1 MEWYRE
7 QTIQLID
14 LFRARPA
21 LWDTSSVH
29 YRNKRMKNEAL
40 EQISAKLKC
49 PKEEI
54 AKKICTLRVQ
64 FSRENVKVKRARE
77 SGTVY
82 NPKWF
87 GYQLLCFLND
97 QSRYT
102 SQPINSYSTG
112 CASSAAVG
120 ASGST
125 TSSAATQNQAD
136 VENPNFQWNHKSE
149 DSYAEVNDTNASGY
163 EADSVLASMMH
174 EQESIDYYHN
184 QEPIIDVQEHQTWLS
199 NRKYRGMLR
208 GAGSDYSD
216 DDGGGTLSSR
226 KVMRMSRPDTVFDEF
241 STFSDYVAE
250 RMRNLKADK
259 ALQLMA
265 RRDIEQVLFK
275 YEMKLLEQNRDLQQQ
290 QQPDTEAATTSKSIS
305 PSPIS
310 DSEQP

>member
-40 EQISAKLKC
+40 EQISTKLKC

-77 SGTVY
+77 AGTVY

-102 SQPINSYSTG
+102 ALPTNNYSPG
-112 CASSAAVG
+112 SASSAAIG
-120 ASGST
+120 TSGT
-125 TSSAATQNQAD
+125 TSSSVAAQNVSND
-136 VENPNFQWNHKSE
+136 VNVSN
-149 DSYAEVNDTNASGY
+149 
-163 EADSVLASMMH
+163 
-174 EQESIDYYHN
+174 
-184 QEPIIDVQEHQTWLS
+184 WL
-199 NRKYRGMLR
+199 
-208 GAGSDYSD
+208 
-216 DDGGGTLSSR
+216 
-226 KVMRMSRPDTVFDEF
+226 
-241 STFSDYVAE
+241 
-250 RMRNLKADK
+250 
-259 ALQLMA
+259 
-265 RRDIEQVLFK
+265 I
-275 YEMKLLEQNRDLQQQ
+275 
-290 QQPDTEAATTSKSIS
+290 
-305 PSPIS
+305 
-310 DSEQP
+310 

>member
-7 QTIQLID
+7 QTVQLID

-64 FSRENVKVKRARE
+64 FSRENVKVKRAQE
-77 SGTVY
+77 AGTVY

-97 QSRYT
+97 QSRFSSGT
-102 SQPINSYSTG
+102 SGVSNYAAAVAAAHAAAQHDGENQQFQWGAPLSDDNSYIE
-112 CASSAAVG
+112 AA
-120 ASGST
+120 
-125 TSSAATQNQAD
+125 
-136 VENPNFQWNHKSE
+136 
-149 DSYAEVNDTNASGY
+149 NDTNTSSY
-163 EADSVLASMMH
+163 EADSVQASTLH
-174 EQESIDYYHN
+174 GSSKIDFHHMDDYR
-184 QEPIIDVQEHQTWLS
+184 EPIVDVQEPQMPWQS
-199 NRKYRGMLR
+199 RKNR
-208 GAGSDYSD
+208 AQPDDSD
-216 DDGGGTLSSR
+216 DDIGGGYR
-226 KVMRMSRPDTVFDEF
+226 KMIRMSKPETDEF
-241 STFSDYVAE
+241 NTFSDYIAE
-250 RMRNLKADK
+250 RMRNLKGDK

-275 YEMKLLEQNRDLQQQ
+275 YEMKLLEQKRDT
-290 QQPDTEAATTSKSIS
+290 QPETMAATTSKSIS
-305 PSPIS
+305 PTPTS
-310 DSEQP
+310 DSEQQ

>member
-14 LFRARPA
+14 LFRNRPA

-29 YRNKRMKNEAL
+29 YRNKRMKNESL
-40 EQISAKLKC
+40 EQISTKLKC

-77 SGTVY
+77 SGGAAY
-82 NPKWF
+82 IPKWF

-102 SQPINSYSTG
+102 SLPINN
-112 CASSAAVG
+112 CSSGAATAPG
-120 ASGST
+120 ASGGAMSGGGMV
-125 TSSAATQNQAD
+125 AQNHVDA
-136 VENPNFQWNHKSE
+136 ENQHFNWSQTSE
-149 DSYAEVNDTNASGY
+149 DSYAEANDTNASGY

-174 EQESIDYYHN
+174 ESMDDYHN
-184 QEPIIDVQEHQTWLS
+184 QEPIVDVQEPQTWS
-199 NRKYRGMLR
+199 SCRKYRGMQPVT
-208 GAGSDYSD
+208 GGDYSD
-216 DDGGGTLSSR
+216 DDGGGYSNR
-226 KVMRMSRPDTVFDEF
+226 KMMRMSRPDAPSDEF
-241 STFSDYVAE
+241 NTFSDYVAE

-275 YEMKLLEQNRDLQQQ
+275 YEMKLLEQKRDSQQHH
-290 QQPDTEAATTSKSIS
+290 QPDTEAATTSKSIS
-305 PSPIS
+305 PSPVS
-310 DSEQP
+310 DLEQQ

>member
-49 PKEEI
+49 PKEEV

-77 SGTVY
+77 AGTMY

-97 QSRYT
+97 QSRY
-102 SQPINSYSTG
+102 SLGSAGGVPNY
-112 CASSAAVG
+112 AAAV
-120 ASGST
+120 
-125 TSSAATQNQAD
+125 AAVHAAAAAAAAAQND
-136 VENPNFQWNHKSE
+136 GENQQFQWGPTSE
-149 DSYAEVNDTNASGY
+149 DSFMEANDTNTSSY
-163 EADSVLASMMH
+163 EADSVQASMMN
-174 EQESIDYYHN
+174 ETKDEYHHMDQY
-184 QEPIIDVQEHQTWLS
+184 QEPIVDVKETQNNISWS
-199 NRKYRGMLR
+199 YGRKNRTQPE
-208 GAGSDYSD
+208 DTDDD
-216 DDGGGTLSSR
+216 DDGGGGGGGGGYR
-226 KVMRMSRPDTVFDEF
+226 KVFRMSRPETDEF

-275 YEMKLLEQNRDLQQQ
+275 YEMKLLEQKRDT
-290 QQPDTEAATTSKSIS
+290 QQPETVMAATTSKSLS
-305 PSPIS
+305 PTPTS
-310 DSEQP
+310 DSEQQ